1 MYCIRCGVEL
11 ANHETCCPLCKT
23 RVVHPD
29 FVDLDAPAPYP
40 KDKVV
45 YRDINRSGV
54 LFILSVLFFLA
65 GALTLVCDLSQ
76 NHSVVWSGYA
86 VGGIITG
93 YVLFVFPLWFHR
105 RIPAVFAAVDFATVL
120 LFLWYINTT
129 VGADWFFSFALPAV
143 LMPGAITCALLWL
156 YSCFR
161 SRLLWI
167 LGGAFILLGVSLVG
181 TELLMQYTFSLERGL
196 VWSIYPL
203 VVFVLLGIL
212 LLVTASSAR
221 LRGYLQRKFFV

>member
-11 ANHETCCPLCKT
+11 ADHEKCCPLCKT
-23 RVVHPD
+23 KVVHPD
-29 FVDLDAPAPYP
+29 FMDLDAPTPYP

-45 YRDINRSGV
+45 YRDLNRNGV
-54 LFILSVLFFLA
+54 LFILSIFFILA
-65 GALTLVCDLSQ
+65 AALTLVCDLSQ

-86 VGGIITG
+86 VGGLFVG
-93 YVLFVFPLWFHR
+93 YLIFVFPLWFR
-105 RIPAVFAAVDFATVL
+105 RHIPAAFAAVDFAAVL
-120 LFLWYINTT
+120 LFLWYINAA
-129 VGADWFFSFALPAV
+129 VGADWFFPFAMPAV
-143 LMPGAITCALLWL
+143 LMPAAITCAFLLL

-167 LGGAFILLGVSLVG
+167 LGGAFILFGVSLVG
-181 TELLMQYTFSLERGL
+181 TELLMQYTFSLGRGL
-196 VWSIYPL
+196 VWSVYPF

-212 LLVTASSAR
+212 MLVIASSSR